1 MMVTVHWVGEMVGNL
16 GQGGSGGQVSSDM
29 IKRNSRLC
37 EEPGKELSRPR
48 ALQAHR
54 LWSWE

>member
-1 MMVTVHWVGEMVGNL
+1 MVTVHWVGEMVGNL

-29 IKRNSRLC
+29 IKRKSQLC
-37 EEPGKELSRPR
+37 EEPEKELSRPR
-48 ALQAHR
+48 ALPAHR